1 MVDRDMLI
9 VCAREL
15 ERAHALLDRASA
27 AVQVMPSLPQL
38 ITKQHLLVEARAAV
52 EAAKTALA
60 H

>member
-1 MVDRDMLI
+1 MVDHEMLI
-9 VCAREL
+9 QCGREL

-38 ITKQHLLVEARAAV
+38 VTKQNLLVEARQAV
-52 EAAKTALA
+52 ESAKAALA